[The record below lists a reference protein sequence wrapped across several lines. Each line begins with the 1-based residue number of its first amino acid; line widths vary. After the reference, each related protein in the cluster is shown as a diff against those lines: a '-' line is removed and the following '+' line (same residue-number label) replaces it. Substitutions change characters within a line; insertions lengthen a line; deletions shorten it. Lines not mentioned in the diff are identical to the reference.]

1 MASDFEGLYDEIR
14 EELGK
19 ATKLTKKI
27 WLTCKSCNK
36 RSLVD
41 VPDVKSLL
49 DTLTFLSDRAI
60 GRPGVAEADAAG
72 EQWTFENRVVL
83 VANPD
88 EDIDWE
94 DEEIGRRSPVVAD
107 DLSDK
112 A

>member
-27 WLTCKSCNK
+27 WLSCKHCSK
-36 RSLVD
+36 RTLVD

-49 DTLTFLSDRAI
+49 DTLTFLSDRGLGKPAT
-60 GRPGVAEADAAG
+60 AADEAAA
-72 EQWTFENRVVL
+72 QSFVFENRIVL
-83 VANPD
+83 VADPNEEPD
-88 EDIDWE
+88 WDDPTV
-94 DEEIGRRSPVVAD
+94 GRRSPIAN
-107 DLSDK
+107 LSDE